1 MKFPMLLLLAA
12 VCSCHSGSQNPQ
24 PRVIEPRHAQRVKLV
39 MYSTSYLT
47 NQTGTVEFFDVTRK
61 LEQPCK
67 DIALLTCEGLPHEEP
82 EMTEAIIY
90 RAKLIG
96 ANAVVMLEPSR
107 SGWGDRRVFR
117 AKAVVY
123 EKQ

>member
-1 MKFPMLLLLAA
+1 MKYPMLFLLAV
-12 VCSCHSGSQNPQ
+12 VCGCHSTPKNPQ
-24 PRVIEPRHAQRVKLV
+24 PRVLEPRHAQRVKLV
-39 MYSTSYLT
+39 MYSTSYAT
-47 NQTGTVEFFDVTRK
+47 NRTGTVEFFDVTRK

-67 DIALLTCEGLPHEEP
+67 DIALLTCEGLPHEEA

-90 RAKLIG
+90 RAKLMG

-117 AKAVVY
+117 AKAVVWTP
-123 EKQ
+123 

>member
-1 MKFPMLLLLAA
+1 
-12 VCSCHSGSQNPQ
+12 
-24 PRVIEPRHAQRVKLV
+24 
-39 MYSTSYLT
+39 MYSTTYQT
-47 NQTGTVEFFDVTRK
+47 NQTGTVEFFDVARK
-61 LEQPCK
+61 VEQPSK

-90 RAKLIG
+90 RAKLMG

-117 AKAVVY
+117 AKAIVY
-123 EKQ
+123 VKP